1 VDRVYAGVFAM
12 IGWTAVVGQ
21 YLSGHAG
28 SLASTIDYFS
38 YFTILSNVLVAA
50 TLTVA
55 ALAPN
60 ARSQRFLLRP
70 TVLLA
75 AVVYITVTGLTYY
88 FLLAKLYHLAGWV
101 LFYDRLLHYVMPPA
115 FVLFWLLFVQRGG
128 VGFGSATWVLVAP
141 VVYAAYT
148 FARGPLTGFYPY
160 PFVDLPKIGAAVAVR
175 NVAEFAVFFY
185 LLAIVLVMIDRLM
198 ARLQR
203 ARGPSAAA
211 RRTTAGW

>member
-1 VDRVYAGVFAM
+1 MDRVYAGVFAVV
-12 IGWTAVVGQ
+12 GWTAVVGQ
-21 YLSGHAG
+21 YFSGHAG

-38 YFTILSNVLVAA
+38 YFTILSNALVAA

-55 ALAPN
+55 VLAPGSQ
-60 ARSQRFLLRP
+60 SQRFLLRP

-75 AVVYITVTGLTYY
+75 ATVYITVTGLTYY

-115 FVLFWLLFVQRGG
+115 FVLFWLLFVRRGG

-148 FARGPLTGFYPY
+148 FVRGPLTGFYPY
-160 PFVDLPKIGAAVAVR
+160 PFVNLPKIGAAVAVR

-185 LLAIVLVMIDRLM
+185 VLALVFVIIDRLM
-198 ARLQR
+198 ADL
-203 ARGPSAAA
+203 G
-211 RRTTAGW
+211 RTQPR